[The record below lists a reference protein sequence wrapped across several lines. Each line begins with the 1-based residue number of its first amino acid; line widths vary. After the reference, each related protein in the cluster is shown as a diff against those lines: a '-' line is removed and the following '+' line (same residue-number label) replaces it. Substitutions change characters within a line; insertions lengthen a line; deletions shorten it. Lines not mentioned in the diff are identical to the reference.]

1 MRCMEIHV
9 DKLTNIWRS
18 TFTVKQEKILVSFFV
33 LYAGQLVVDSVIMLH
48 GPLCLSS
55 PRCIMWV
62 PATYCWGVTLR
73 WISIPSRGGV
83 AILLDMPHAKET
95 GISSVRLGLWFLSY
109 LTLFNLLFFTVP
121 HVTDFSLGAATFS
134 IYFIIFYLFIHYLF
148 FYFLFFN
155 FYLRRLVWP
164 AEISFKKV

>member
-1 MRCMEIHV
+1 
-9 DKLTNIWRS
+9 
-18 TFTVKQEKILVSFFV
+18 
-33 LYAGQLVVDSVIMLH
+33 
-48 GPLCLSS
+48 
-55 PRCIMWV
+55 MWV

-109 LTLFNLLFFTVP
+109 LTLFNLLFSTVP
-121 HVTDFSLGAATFS
+121 YITDFSLGTATFS
-134 IYFIIFYLFIHYLF
+134 IYFIIFYSFIHFLL

-155 FYLRRLVWP
+155 FYLRRVVWP

>member
-1 MRCMEIHV
+1 MCGRAVNTSNSRSGGPGCRPRPSRCFLRQGTLLH
-9 DKLTNIWRS
+9 
-18 TFTVKQEKILVSFFV
+18 FVS
-33 LYAGQLVVDSVIMLH
+33 Q
-48 GPLCLSS
+48 SS

-134 IYFIIFYLFIHYLF
+134 IYFIIFYLFIH
-148 FYFLFFN
+148 FLFFI
-155 FYLRRLVWP
+155 F
-164 AEISFKKV
+164 